1 MTQSEIAAL
10 LKEKGIRATPQRI
23 AVYQYLD
30 EHRVHAQADT
40 IYETVV
46 EQYPSFSRTTIY
58 NSIRALEEAGLI
70 RPVIIDGT
78 VVRYDANTSDHGH
91 FKCLR
96 CSQVT
101 DVMDSPHTTI
111 PKSLRSCETKHCVIN
126 YYGLCPGC
134 REAAAV

>member
-1 MTQSEIAAL
+1 MTHGEIAVL
-10 LKEKGIRATPQRI
+10 LKERGIRATPQRI
-23 AVYQYLD
+23 TVYQYLD

-78 VVRYDANTSDHGH
+78 VVRYDANTKDHGH

-96 CSQVT
+96 CSKVL

-111 PKSLRSCETKHCVIN
+111 PPSLTDFDTKHCVIN

-134 REAAAV
+134 HEAAN

>member
-1 MTQSEIAAL
+1 MTHSEIALL
-10 LKEKGIRATPQRI
+10 LKERGIRATPQRI

-40 IYETVV
+40 IYEWVIQ
-46 EQYPSFSRTTIY
+46 QYPSFSRTTIY
-58 NSIRALEEAGLI
+58 NSIRTLEEGGLI

-78 VVRYDANTSDHGH
+78 VVRYDANTADHGH

-96 CSQVT
+96 CGAVA

-111 PKSLRSCETKHCVIN
+111 PTSLHQFDTKHCVIN

-134 REAAAV
+134 KEAAAV